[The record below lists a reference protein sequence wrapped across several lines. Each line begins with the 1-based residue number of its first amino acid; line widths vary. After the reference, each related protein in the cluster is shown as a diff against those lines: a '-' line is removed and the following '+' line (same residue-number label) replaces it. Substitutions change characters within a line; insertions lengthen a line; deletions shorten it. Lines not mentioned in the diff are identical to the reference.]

1 MALIEWSDQLSV
13 GADMIDNDHKIL
25 VNQINMLDDAMN
37 DGGDNVMLASVL
49 NVLIDYTSYH
59 FGREQQLMETT
70 GYPQSEGHL
79 REHRLLVK
87 KVKDIQA
94 EFQRGKALSQDVMS
108 FLKVWLTQHILKS
121 DKAFGAFLQ
130 SVGAS
135 RMVPPPP
142 AAGAVDWGRLNV
154 MIVDDQYNFRSLLRN
169 ILNSLGIYSIREA
182 RNGLE
187 AMDAMR
193 TEQFDVVL
201 TDDQMDGLDG
211 LSLTREVRRSTGM
224 PDPRTLIILMPS
236 SEITREYLLDA
247 TRAGVH
253 DMIVKPLATNS
264 VRARIEKHLT
274 NPLPF
279 QELNGQLVPVRQA
292 ATGKPATPGAAPAG
306 TPANAKV
313 WDQPNRGVC

>member
-25 VNQINMLDDAMN
+25 VNQINMLSDAVA
-37 DGGDNVMLASVL
+37 GGSDTVMVASVL

-59 FGREQQLMETT
+59 FGREQQLMDTT
-70 GYPQSEGHL
+70 QYPQSEGHL
-79 REHRLLVK
+79 KEHRLLVK

-94 EFQRGKALSQDVMS
+94 EFQSGKDLGQDILN

-130 SVGAS
+130 SVGAA

-142 AAGAVDWGRLNV
+142 ATGAVDWGRLNV
-154 MIVDDQYNFRSLLRN
+154 LVVDDQYNFRSLLRN
-169 ILNSLGIYSIREA
+169 ILNSLNIYSICEA

-187 AMDAMR
+187 AMDMMR
-193 TEQFDVVL
+193 TEVFDVVL

-211 LSLTREVRRSTGM
+211 LSFTREVRRSSGN

-236 SEITREYLLDA
+236 SEITREYLLEA

-264 VRARIEKHLT
+264 VKARIEKHLT

-279 QELNGQLVPVRQA
+279 QELNGQLVPVRQP
-292 ATGKPATPGAAPAG
+292 TPTKPPAPPQKALS
-306 TPANAKV
+306 V
-313 WDQPNRGVC
+313 SRQ